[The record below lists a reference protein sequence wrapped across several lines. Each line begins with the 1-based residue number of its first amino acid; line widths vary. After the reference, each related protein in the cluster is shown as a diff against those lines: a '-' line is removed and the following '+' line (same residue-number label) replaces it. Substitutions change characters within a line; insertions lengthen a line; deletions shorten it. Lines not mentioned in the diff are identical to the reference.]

1 MSYINVCEKKKK
13 QSHHFFCKA
22 VQDFLFFSTCVLDI
36 RSKLCITIFAEY
48 ILSLAGGDIFLS
60 SHILLAQRDT
70 YFQSW

>member
-13 QSHHFFCKA
+13 QSHHFFAK
-22 VQDFLFFSTCVLDI
+22 QFKTSTCVLDI
-36 RSKLCITIFAEY
+36 RSKLCITIFAKY